1 MGSKDTLGTYG
12 RRPTKFERKTQQ
24 GTPEV
29 RSASGFEHGRA
40 TAVQDSYDSL
50 GELMAS
56 GQFRRLLVRADPF
69 GGATWTLKAVLD
81 LPEGDAAV
89 YMHGSVKHT
98 MDLPAVIEYCLAK
111 GDWREDRHAKE
122 G

>member
-12 RRPTKFERKTQQ
+12 RRPTKFQRKTEQ
-24 GTPEV
+24 GAPTARP
-29 RSASGFEHGRA
+29 ASGLQHGRT

-56 GQFRRLLVRADPF
+56 GQFRRLLVRPDGF
-69 GGATWTLKAVLD
+69 DGATWTLKAVLD

-89 YMHGSVKHT
+89 YMHGSVKHM
-98 MDLPAVIEYCLAK
+98 MDLPSVIEYCVRK
-111 GDWREDRHAKE
+111 GDWREDKHATP
-122 G
+122 